1 MTSMNAGTPKRVR
14 QKGDRTMKRFVF
26 ASLFL
31 VAFGCGEPKA
41 PPPGA
46 GKADPLKVEMPSDP
60 APTENKGAPTES
72 STEKDSAAG
81 APKEE

>member
-1 MTSMNAGTPKRVR
+1 
-14 QKGDRTMKRFVF
+14 MKRFVF

-46 GKADPLKVEMPSDP
+46 GKPDPLEVEPPSDSAP
-60 APTENKGAPTES
+60 AENTGAPTES
-72 STEKDSAAG
+72 SAEKDSTAG
-81 APKEE
+81 APKE